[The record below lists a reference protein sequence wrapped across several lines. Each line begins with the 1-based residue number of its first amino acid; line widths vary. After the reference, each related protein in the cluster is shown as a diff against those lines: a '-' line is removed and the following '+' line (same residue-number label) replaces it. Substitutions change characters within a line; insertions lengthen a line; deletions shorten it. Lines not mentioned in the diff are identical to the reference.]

1 MLIHSYFTSP
11 VSMKRLE
18 LIYKVDNGR
27 LNVKVL
33 LLLLSLVM
41 LVSDSILKFLELVF
55 MLLISLV
62 LHELLKK
69 ISPQTGPT

>member
-1 MLIHSYFTSP
+1 
-11 VSMKRLE
+11 MKRLE